1 MTETTDWNAVLG
13 QSAYNFIRHV
23 AMDAPGDL
31 LVMLRNEIERQWE
44 TVKSARVAL
53 EPAVYQMV
61 KLVLG
66 QDLEEI
72 PLQERQPAEPQ
83 AESGQLGGGDADGL
97 EKPAAPKPRFELPR
111 FYPQVLPE
119 QLAASSPEPVE
130 APKASGS
137 EKPPTA
143 VQIYPAAFRPVQNG
157 NATWVG
163 ARNRYAR
170 FFNAESQKGE

>member
-1 MTETTDWNAVLG
+1 MMQTTDWNAVLG

-44 TVKSARVAL
+44 AVKSAKVAL

-72 PLQERQPAEPQ
+72 PLQERQAPKAESAAEPQ
-83 AESGQLGGGDADGL
+83 PKAE
-97 EKPAAPKPRFELPR
+97 PKPKFELPR

-119 QLAASSPEPVE
+119 QLAPLPETFEAEPLKASST
-130 APKASGS
+130 
-137 EKPPTA
+137 EKPATA

-157 NATWVG
+157 NAAWVG

-170 FFNAESQKGE
+170 FFNENTQKGE